1 MNPAPRLALSVSGV
15 WQRRLAKTPLRRRIA
30 AAASERSLST
40 TAPVLRQHPKA
51 RRSDPY
57 APTALSAFLA
67 RLALPACPNLHPA
80 LLAALTHPSFARAQQ
95 AAAAAEAAEA
105 EKGAEVA
112 AAPAPET
119 NELLAVLGNSLLGLF
134 GSEYLAQ
141 KYPHLPTGGIKNA
154 LTAYVGPEALVSVG
168 RELGLAVVN
177 DAGNTHSRANAVVGI
192 PIRWSR
198 AEREEGENAVETP
211 VAPGYRSKQVWRKK
225 QADTWPEAVASVV
238 RALVGL
244 IYQEQGIHAAR
255 EFVHAHFLSRHVDM
269 STVMNIRHPKHVLST
284 VVSKHLINAG
294 APASATLGHID
305 SRVLASSG
313 VNSQAPLFN
322 IGLFL
327 PNGLKLAE
335 GHGSSIKMAEHRAAT
350 NALHSLFL
358 ARSDAASSPAALP
371 TTAHSERPVAAG
383 SVETTASD
391 KAFAGS
397 AWGGDDSVFGLGR
410 GLKAARQ

>member
-1 MNPAPRLALSVSGV
+1 MNPVAPRTALSASVSGV
-15 WQRRLAKTPLRRRIA
+15 WQRRLAKTPLRRRTF
-30 AAASERSLST
+30 ASTPLALQPRRN
-40 TAPVLRQHPKA
+40 AP
-51 RRSDPY
+51 RSDPH

-67 RLALPACPNLHPA
+67 RLSLPACADLHPA
-80 LLAALTHPSFARAQQ
+80 LLAALTHPSFARAAEHAQQ
-95 AAAAAEAAEA
+95 
-105 EKGAEVA
+105 
-112 AAPAPET
+112 T

-177 DAGNTHSRANAVVGI
+177 DAGNAHSRANAVVGL

-198 AEREEGENAVETP
+198 SAPEEGENKVETP
-211 VAPGYRSKQVWRKK
+211 VAPGFREGREEKKIWRKK

-294 APASATLGHID
+294 VPASSTIGHID

-335 GHGSSIKMAEHRAAT
+335 GHGSSIGMAEHRAAT

-358 ARSDAASSPAALP
+358 ARSDATSASPRPLP
-371 TTAHSERPVAAG
+371 TTAHSERPVANGAI
-383 SVETTASD
+383 EAATD
-391 KAFAGS
+391 KGFAGNS
-397 AWGGDDSVFGLGR
+397 WGGDESVFGLGR